1 MTSWGALARCA
12 SAGREVGEVSPRRLA
27 RYFHVSSGTKGRA
40 GFGRAPKAF
49 LASSTR
55 PWRHAYN
62 ARSYPFASGA
72 ARRQTTRPRFTGP
85 LSNPGPALA
94 VTIRLPC
101 GGLARRVLAGLS
113 ATVDVDNV
121 GKSRVTAACIFPHA
135 FFAPRARSLRVL
147 WERVESA
154 PSALLAHAKT
164 RILFPAKNVMI
175 LNPVSR
181 FKADVGQKIVT
192 DPYRIR
198 NGFQSLF
205 QTPANKTLRS

>member
-49 LASSTR
+49 WASSTR

-62 ARSYPFASGA
+62 ARSYPSASGA

-85 LSNPGPALA
+85 LSNPGPAAVA
-94 VTIRLPC
+94 VTIKLPC

-121 GKSRVTAACIFPHA
+121 GKSRVTAACIFPHV

-147 WERVESA
+147 WERVKSA
-154 PSALLAHAKT
+154 RAHFWHTPKPGFC
-164 RILFPAKNVMI
+164 FPRKM
-175 LNPVSR
+175 
-181 FKADVGQKIVT
+181 
-192 DPYRIR
+192 
-198 NGFQSLF
+198 
-205 QTPANKTLRS
+205 

>member
-1 MTSWGALARCA
+1 MGRA
-12 SAGREVGEVSPRRLA
+12 REVCLCGSGGGRKVSPRRLA

-49 LASSTR
+49 WASSTR

-121 GKSRVTAACIFPHA
+121 GKSRVTAACIFPRV

-147 WERVESA
+147 WERVKSA
-154 PSALLAHAKT
+154 ERTSGT
-164 RILFPAKNVMI
+164 RQNPDSREKCDVMI

>member
-49 LASSTR
+49 WASSTS

-62 ARSYPFASGA
+62 ARSYPSASGA
-72 ARRQTTRPRFTGP
+72 ARRQTTRPSFTGP

-94 VTIRLPC
+94 VTIKLPC

-113 ATVDVDNV
+113 ATAGSDNV
-121 GKSRVTAACIFPHA
+121 GKARVTAACIFPRV
-135 FFAPRARSLRVL
+135 FFAPRAAGPCVCAGACQKCFWHTPTPGS
-147 WERVESA
+147 
-154 PSALLAHAKT
+154 
-164 RILFPAKNVMI
+164 ILFPAKNVKI

-181 FKADVGQKIVT
+181 FKADIGQ
-192 DPYRIR
+192 
-198 NGFQSLF
+198 
-205 QTPANKTLRS
+205 

>member
-1 MTSWGALARCA
+1 MCLCGSGG
-12 SAGREVGEVSPRRLA
+12 GRKVSPRRLA

-49 LASSTR
+49 WASSTR

-62 ARSYPFASGA
+62 ARSYPSASGA

-121 GKSRVTAACIFPHA
+121 GKSRVTAACIFPRV

-147 WERVESA
+147 WERVKSAERTSGTRQNPDSREKCDDFESGF
-154 PSALLAHAKT
+154 K
-164 RILFPAKNVMI
+164 IQ
-175 LNPVSR
+175 SR
-181 FKADVGQKIVT
+181 C
-192 DPYRIR
+192 
-198 NGFQSLF
+198 
-205 QTPANKTLRS
+205 RSKSCH

>member
-1 MTSWGALARCA
+1 MCLCGSGG
-12 SAGREVGEVSPRRLA
+12 GRKVSPRRLA

-49 LASSTR
+49 WASSTR

-121 GKSRVTAACIFPHA
+121 GKSRVTAACIFPRV

-147 WERVESA
+147 WERVKSA
-154 PSALLAHAKT
+154 ERTSGT
-164 RILFPAKNVMI
+164 RQNPDSREKCDVMI

>member
-12 SAGREVGEVSPRRLA
+12 SAGREVGERSVSPRRLA

-49 LASSTR
+49 WASSTR

-121 GKSRVTAACIFPHA
+121 GKSRVTAACIFPRV

-147 WERVESA
+147 WERVKSA
-154 PSALLAHAKT
+154 ERTSGT
-164 RILFPAKNVMI
+164 RQ
-175 LNPVSR
+175 NPDSVSR
-181 FKADVGQKIVT
+181 EKWDDFESGFKI
-192 DPYRIR
+192 
-198 NGFQSLF
+198 QSRC
-205 QTPANKTLRS
+205 RSKSCH